1 MFDDHF
7 TRADDDLVEP
17 ADPQRNRIRAGL
29 NDELAP
35 GTYTVSWKVS
45 SAGTHQASG
54 SFHFSIGA
62 PGEVSGAVAGRTG
75 GDAAGAFLGLLR
87 GLGHGGLV
95 RGPGLLLVVLA
106 LWPTGLGDRLTRR
119 LLWTGLGLLGV
130 STICGMVLQGVR
142 ASGVPLS
149 AMWPAPSTVDTYSQR
164 FDTFH
169 TVRFYLLVA
178 FAVVLAAV
186 MSTSGTQSVGKRR
199 RGGSSRPRR
208 QGRLLLGVAVA
219 FTVALMATWPLAGHA
234 ATAQWTFPAVVS
246 ALLHLFAMSVWF
258 GGLALLAVSLSP
270 AARAADLAQML
281 PRFST
286 LAFTSVV
293 VLVVTGTLQS
303 WREVGSLAALP
314 TTTFGRVLLAK
325 LCVVVLLVALGDLAC
340 R

>member
-1 MFDDHF
+1 
-7 TRADDDLVEP
+7 
-17 ADPQRNRIRAGL
+17 
-29 NDELAP
+29 
-35 GTYTVSWKVS
+35 
-45 SAGTHQASG
+45 
-54 SFHFSIGA
+54 
-62 PGEVSGAVAGRTG
+62 
-75 GDAAGAFLGLLR
+75 
-87 GLGHGGLV
+87 V

-130 STICGMVLQGVR
+130 STIGGMVLQGVR

-149 AMWPAPSTVDTYSQR
+149 AMWSAPSTVDTYSQR

-178 FAVVLAAV
+178 FAVVLGAV

-246 ALLHLFAMSVWF
+246 ALLHLFAMSVWL

-340 R
+340 RWVQRHVPAPEPVAAVLERVQATTDAHGGPPAVRALRRGARVDRGARGDRPREAGLRQAVRAHRHRRRAACR